1 MNKNFVRYWV
11 PVILWLFFIFWMA
24 TGTFSSEN
32 SSLVIEPV
40 LRFLAPTIS
49 SQTVELIHGIVRKAG
64 HVIEYLILGLLLF
77 RAFRGPSDE
86 PWMWRWA
93 AFAVIGVVLW
103 ALSDE
108 FHQSFVPTRT
118 ASLGDVGFDAAG
130 GILAQ
135 FIGALWFYRREKQRK
150 H

>member
-1 MNKNFVRYWV
+1 MNKNFVKYWL
-11 PVILWLFFIFWMA
+11 PVIFWLAFIFWMS

-40 LRFLAPTIS
+40 LRFLAPEIS
-49 SQTVELIHGIVRKAG
+49 PHGVELIHETIRKAG
-64 HVIEYLILGLLLF
+64 HVIEYFILGLLLF

-86 PWMWRWA
+86 PWKWRWA
-93 AFAVIGVVLW
+93 SFAVIGVVLW

-118 ASLGDVGFDAAG
+118 GSIVDVGFDAAG
-130 GILAQ
+130 GIVAQ
-135 FIGALWFYRREKQRK
+135 FVSALWFSLRTK
-150 H
+150 